1 MNKALFLDRDG
12 VINVNTGYCNKV
24 DDFRFVDGIFDLC
37 QAYRDLGYM
46 IVVVTNQAG
55 IFHGHLTHADL
66 HAIHTHML
74 ERFMVHGCRIEA
86 VYYCPDM
93 DDTMRK
99 PAPGMINLAK
109 IRHDIDLAGSV
120 LIGDNL
126 TDIEAGR
133 RAGVGCCILI
143 PSNQLDAV
151 PIPRHI
157 PR

>member
-1 MNKALFLDRDG
+1 MKPALFLDRDG
-12 VINVNTGYCNKV
+12 VINVNRAGRYCNRV
-24 DDFRFVDGIFDLC
+24 EDFEFVDGIFDIC

-55 IFHGHLTHADL
+55 ILHGHLTHADL
-66 HAIHTHML
+66 ATIHEHMT
-74 ERFMVHGCRIEA
+74 ERFMVHGFRIEA

-109 IRHDIDLAGSV
+109 IRHGIDLAASV

-133 RAGVGCCILI
+133 RAGVGCCILV
-143 PSNQLDAV
+143 PSNQLGAV
-151 PIPRHI
+151 PRPR